1 MPPKEDLSPRILG
14 LVSAEQILSAE
25 GIITQTVRARIRNRI
40 AELLET
46 NRSEAS
52 ETVLRYLAQFNTEE
66 EEVTQPEKP
75 SMPDKLWRAL
85 SKNESIL
92 LTTLL
97 DNFGVQVK
105 PEDLVGAVYDE
116 IMDTTIPDSQNK
128 AAKKLRVLVSAAR
141 KKIQGWGVIHSKQ
154 GRGYWL
160 EIVAK

>member
-1 MPPKEDLSPRILG
+1 
-14 LVSAEQILSAE
+14 
-25 GIITQTVRARIRNRI
+25 
-40 AELLET
+40 
-46 NRSEAS
+46 
-52 ETVLRYLAQFNTEE
+52 
-66 EEVTQPEKP
+66 
-75 SMPDKLWRAL
+75 MPDKLWRAL

-105 PEDLVGAVYDE
+105 PEDLVEAVYDE